1 MDSTMPNR
9 PLFTDFST
17 QSQVPLRLVLVG
29 HVDHGKSTLIGRLLA
44 DTHSLPEGK
53 VDNVKKYCEQRGKPF
68 EYAYLLD
75 ALEEEQEQGITI
87 DTTQIPFRTKKRD
100 YVIID
105 APGHKEF
112 LKNMVSG
119 AASAEV
125 ALLLID
131 AEEGIRE
138 QSKRHGYILS
148 LLGIREL
155 IVIVNKMDRVAFSR
169 ERFEE
174 ITRAYRSFLM
184 EINLRP
190 RAFIPVSATLGE
202 NVARSSQAMPW
213 YRGETV
219 LDALDAFEDAKEKE
233 SQPLRLPVQDIYKF
247 DERRI
252 IAGRVESGRLRK
264 GEEIILW
271 PAGSRTRVKT
281 IERWH
286 SAKGE
291 TDAIPGE
298 SIGITLEDP
307 LFVER
312 GNLISLPQNPPHVG
326 TIFVASLF
334 WMGRRPLTTN
344 RTYRLKMVTQ
354 EIDCEIHAINRV
366 IDAVTLEDRPTK
378 EQVNAND
385 VAEITI
391 KTKQP
396 VAFDLAERIPE
407 TGRFVLL
414 DGYDVSGGGIIT
426 GGEQVTGRDYEKRQL
441 KSRHVSPSK
450 GFVTPEERE
459 ERLGQ
464 KGFVI
469 WFTGLPGSGKTTLAR
484 ALERQLFDQ
493 GKHVYLLEG
502 ETIRFG
508 LSSDLGF
515 DENERKEQTRRLAE
529 VANLFRR
536 AGIITIVTSVS
547 PFREDRQFAKN
558 LIGPDAFIEI
568 YTNASLEACKKRN
581 PHGIYTKAERGEIKG
596 VTGIDSPYEPPEFP
610 DLTLETDEIFLEE
623 MLREII
629 KIIRDL

>member
-1 MDSTMPNR
+1 MSQHQPNQNNNPASSNR
-9 PLFTDFST
+9 KN
-17 QSQVPLRLVLVG
+17 LRLVIVG

-53 VDNVKKYCEQRGKPF
+53 VDNVRRYCEQRGKPF

-87 DTTQIPFRTKKRD
+87 DTTQIPFRTEKRD
-100 YVIID
+100 CVIID

-155 IVIVNKMDRVAFSR
+155 IVIVNKMDRVDYSR
-169 ERFEE
+169 ERFDG

-190 RAFIPVSATLGE
+190 RTFIPVSATLGE
-202 NVARSSQAMPW
+202 NVAVHSGKMPW
-213 YRGETV
+213 YRETTV
-219 LDALDAFEDAKEKE
+219 LGALDSFEDAAEKDKL
-233 SQPLRLPVQDIYKF
+233 PLRIPVQDIYKF
-247 DERRI
+247 DEKRI
-252 IAGRVESGRLRK
+252 IAGRIESGQIERGDTVTFWPGGAK
-264 GEEIILW
+264 TEIK
-271 PAGSRTRVKT
+271 S

-286 SAKGE
+286 SSKSE
-291 TDAIPGE
+291 TTAGAGE
-298 SIGITLEDP
+298 SIGLTLKDP

-312 GNLISLPQNPPHVG
+312 GAVLSHLRNPPHVG
-326 TIFVASLF
+326 TVFVASLF
-334 WMGRRPLTTN
+334 WMGHHPLVTGRP
-344 RTYRLKMVTQ
+344 YKLKMVTQ

-366 IDAVTLEDRPTK
+366 IDAVTLEDRSAK
-378 EQVNAND
+378 EHVAAND

-391 KTKQP
+391 RTKQP
-396 VAFDLAERIPE
+396 VVFDLAKKISE

-426 GGEQVTGRDYEKRQL
+426 GGEQLTGRFYEKQAL

-450 GFVTPEERE
+450 GFVTPEERA

-464 KGFVI
+464 KGHVV

-484 ALERQLFDQ
+484 ALERKLFDE

-515 DENERKEQTRRLAE
+515 DDEERKEQTRRLAE
-529 VANLFRR
+529 VANLFKS
-536 AGIITIVTSVS
+536 AGLITVVTSVS
-547 PFREDRQFAKN
+547 PFREDREFAKK
-558 LIGPDAFIEI
+558 LIGSDSFTEI
-568 YTNASLEACKKRN
+568 YTNASLEVCRKRD
-581 PHGIYTKAERGEIKG
+581 PHGIYTKAEKGEIKG
-596 VTGIDSPYEPPEFP
+596 VTGIDSPYEPPELP
-610 DLTLETDEIFLEE
+610 NIVLKTEEVVVDE
-623 MLREII
+623 MLNVIFNELQLIF
-629 KIIRDL
+629 

>member
-1 MDSTMPNR
+1 MIPSSATNKDARDGRS
-9 PLFTDFST
+9 
-17 QSQVPLRLVLVG
+17 LRLVIVG

-53 VDNVKKYCEQRGKPF
+53 VDNVKRYCEQRGKPF

-87 DTTQIPFRTKKRD
+87 DTTQIPFKTEKRD
-100 YVIID
+100 YIIID

-155 IVIVNKMDRVAFSR
+155 IVIVNKMDKVGYARQ
-169 ERFEE
+169 RFDA
-174 ITRAYRSFLM
+174 IVKAYRSFLM

-190 RAFIPVSATLGE
+190 RTFIPVSATLGE
-202 NVARSSQAMPW
+202 NVATPSEAMPW
-213 YRGETV
+213 YRGDTV
-219 LDALDAFEDAKEKE
+219 LAALDAFEDATERDKK
-233 SQPLRLPVQDIYKF
+233 PLRMPVQDIYKF
-247 DERRI
+247 DDRRI
-252 IAGRVESGRLRK
+252 IAGRIESGKIQK
-264 GEEIILW
+264 GDPVVFW
-271 PAGSRTRVKT
+271 PGGARTQIKT

-286 SAKGE
+286 STKSD
-291 TDAIPGE
+291 TLAIAGE
-298 SIGITLEDP
+298 SIGLTLNDP

-312 GNLISLPQNPPHVG
+312 GAILSHPTHPPHVG

-334 WMGRRPLTTN
+334 WMGRQPLTTGK
-344 RTYRLKMVTQ
+344 TYRLKMVTQ
-354 EIDCEIHAINRV
+354 EIDCEIYAINRV
-366 IDAVTLEDRPTK
+366 IDAVTLEDRASK
-378 EQVNAND
+378 EHVNAND
-385 VAEITI
+385 VAEITV

-396 VAFDLAERIPE
+396 IAFDLAETIPE

-426 GGEQVTGRDYEKRQL
+426 GGEQLAGRSYEKQTL

-459 ERLGQ
+459 ARLGQ
-464 KGFVI
+464 KGHVI
-469 WFTGLPGSGKTTLAR
+469 WFTGLPGSGKTTVAR
-484 ALERQLFDQ
+484 ALERKLFDE

-515 DENERKEQTRRLAE
+515 DDQERKEQTRRLAE

-536 AGIITIVTSVS
+536 AGLITIVTSVS
-547 PFREDRQFAKN
+547 PFREDREFARR
-558 LIGPDAFIEI
+558 LIGPANFTEVYTDAP
-568 YTNASLEACKKRN
+568 LEVCKKRD

-596 VTGIDSPYEPPEFP
+596 VTGIDSPYEPPEAP
-610 DLTLETDEIFLEE
+610 DIVLKTEE
-623 MLREII
+623 MDVLDHVEAILRHL
-629 KIIRDL
+629 DLRPT